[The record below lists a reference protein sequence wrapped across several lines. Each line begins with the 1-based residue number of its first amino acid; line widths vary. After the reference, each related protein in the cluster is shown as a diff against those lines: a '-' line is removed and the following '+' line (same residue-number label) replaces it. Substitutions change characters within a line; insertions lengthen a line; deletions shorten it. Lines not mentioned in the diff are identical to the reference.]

1 MIMRKIA
8 NDQIEEFFTDPPV
21 PPQEE
26 KQEDCREGNCCFP
39 EKKTGPVRTEK
50 ESFLSRAVPAVIKS
64 FPFPSGQVRTEKESF
79 LSRAVPAVIVFAL
92 FAAILFAGISD
103 AARQNKVIARYTI
116 GEQTPTGNR
125 DSILIDGTPGEEYV
139 AGKTFYATV
148 SGKKYHENKDCRYI
162 KGRNIREADSREILS
177 GTLKPCS
184 ACVGKGSK

>member
-39 EKKTGPVRTEK
+39 EKKTGP
-50 ESFLSRAVPAVIKS
+50 
-64 FPFPSGQVRTEKESF
+64 VRTEKESF